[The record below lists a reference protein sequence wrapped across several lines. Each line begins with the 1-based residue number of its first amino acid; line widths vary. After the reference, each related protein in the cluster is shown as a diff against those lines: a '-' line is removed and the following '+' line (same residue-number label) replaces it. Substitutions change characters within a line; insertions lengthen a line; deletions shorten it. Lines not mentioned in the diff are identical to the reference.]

1 MAVYTYNYVGC
12 GRVIK
17 ISCIGIMA
25 ASIPIKEGVCVKH
38 NDTDARGIIT
48 EISDEK
54 VKVMTGR
61 NMEDTWFVNKI
72 TPLNLSDMR
81 CYRLAGIPVVNKRLF
96 GSRPSSGGKRK
107 TRRNSRKMKLKS
119 RKNRKSYKNRK

>member
-1 MAVYTYNYVGC
+1 
-12 GRVIK
+12 
-17 ISCIGIMA
+17 MA

-48 EISDEK
+48 EINDDK

-61 NMEDTWFVNKI
+61 NMEDTWPVNKI
-72 TPLNLSDMR
+72 TPLNLSDPR

-96 GSRPSSGGKRK
+96 GNRPSSGGKHK
-107 TRRNSRKMKLKS
+107 TRRGSRKMKRKS
-119 RKNRKSYKNRK
+119 RKNRKSRK